1 MATAAT
7 KGTRRRVGR
16 AAPPRRGGA
25 PDDAPRVPGRPAGAN
40 GKRTPARVARAAPER
55 FPGLGRMDGLMKP
68 AQMQGTL
75 KEVDPV
81 CLMVTVDGLVHWHL
95 ANDGFYRSVLGR
107 GLDDPEVV
115 RRAREH
121 VTQVVLRT
129 MGLE

>member
-1 MATAAT
+1 
-7 KGTRRRVGR
+7 
-16 AAPPRRGGA
+16 
-25 PDDAPRVPGRPAGAN
+25 
-40 GKRTPARVARAAPER
+40 
-55 FPGLGRMDGLMKP
+55 MKP